1 MVEEQESLEVTRS
14 PPGAFYRHWARI
26 LHAYHSHKKCS
37 MKQKK
42 KKKRGPIICFCWL
55 LNISIAQPLQTTRG
69 FKHAECRNDLR
80 RCEKYLRF
88 LVRSGWGD
96 LHTTA
101 WTKPQEAISTSL
113 TLPSFCSSPSILLL
127 SPPWP
132 PPSKL
137 EATWLLSTSASFLL
151 FHRKHAWII
160 RPLLLIVKIISKLPG
175 AVYYI
180 CIVIFYPKTSNSPA
194 SLSALGMST
203 LQLGGCQ
210 RRLQQPH
217 LQGLKGVD
225 PHLQCLRQ

>member
-1 MVEEQESLEVTRS
+1 MFIRATQNLIWNR
-14 PPGAFYRHWARI
+14 
-26 LHAYHSHKKCS
+26 
-37 MKQKK
+37 KK
-42 KKKRGPIICFCWL
+42 KKAQSYVSIDYL
-55 LNISIAQPLQTTRG
+55 ISIAQPLQTTWG

-80 RCEKYLRF
+80 RCESIWRF
-88 LVRSGWGD
+88 LVRSGWGY

-101 WTKPQEAISTSL
+101 RAKPQEAISTSF

-127 SPPWP
+127 SPPGP

-137 EATWLLSTSASFLL
+137 QATWLFSTSASFLL

-194 SLSALGMST
+194 SLSALGVST

-210 RRLQQPH
+210 RRLQPH